1 MGVLT
6 AGDYERS
13 HIMVK
18 RKVVDAAINDEI
30 TVEKEIDNDLTDE
43 EKAEIDKVAKKIIE
57 LPSGV
62 WKCELSEPLEYLDE
76 TYDELTFNFGK
87 LKGEDVLNV
96 EDELMRRHLP
106 IYMNNTVNIYYI
118 MLIAVRAC
126 EQNIDDAAL
135 QKLNAVDFNHII
147 SKTKLFLSGI
157 AV

>member
-1 MGVLT
+1 
-6 AGDYERS
+6 
-13 HIMVK
+13 MV
-18 RKVVDAAINDEI
+18 RKKEVNTSINDEI
-30 TVEKEIDNDLTDE
+30 AVEKEIDSDLTDE
-43 EKAEIDKVAKKIIE
+43 EKAEIDKAAKKIIE
-57 LPSGV
+57 LPSGM

-76 TYDELTFNFGK
+76 KYDELTFNFGK

-126 EQNIDDAAL
+126 EQNIDDAVL

>member
-1 MGVLT
+1 
-6 AGDYERS
+6 
-13 HIMVK
+13 MV
-18 RKVVDAAINDEI
+18 RKKEVNTSINDEI
-30 TVEKEIDNDLTDE
+30 AVEKEIDSDLTDE
-43 EKAEIDKVAKKIIE
+43 EKAEIDKAAKKIIE
-57 LPSGV
+57 LPSGM

-76 TYDELTFNFGK
+76 KYGELTFNFGK

-126 EQNIDDAAL
+126 EQNIDDAVL